1 MATTT
6 VREAL
11 QFSALLRQPRTTPK
25 AEKLEYVEEII
36 KLLEMEGY
44 AEALV
49 GEVGMGLNVEQRKR
63 LTIGVELAA
72 KPALLVFLD
81 EPTSGLDSQS
91 SWSIML
97 LLRKLADHGRKSP
110 LLLLLSHFAT
120 LVLPRLPC
128 SRNFMLISPS
138 PKLQR
143 PFSLRSINLRLNS
156 SNNSIASSF
165 FKRVE
170 RLSTLETSERT
181 RTPSSTT
188 STLVPTRDVPI
199 LTTLPSVS

>member
-1 MATTT
+1 MVLYPIQLVPTLVKDSGKPLPASFQRQPDYCQQQDTHMATTT

-36 KLLEMEGY
+36 KLLEMEAY
-44 AEALV
+44 SDALV
-49 GEVGMGLNVEQRKR
+49 GEVGTGLNVEQRKR

-97 LLRKLADHGRKSP
+97 LLCKLADHGQG
-110 LLLLLSHFAT
+110 
-120 LVLPRLPC
+120 LPPYR
-128 SRNFMLISPS
+128 PS
-138 PKLQR
+138 TVR
-143 PFSLRSINLRLNS
+143 PN
-156 SNNSIASSF
+156 F
-165 FKRVE
+165 FKPPIIRSPRQVLLAPE
-170 RLSTLETSERT
+170 QLQN
-181 RTPSSTT
+181 
-188 STLVPTRDVPI
+188 RDR
-199 LTTLPSVS
+199 